1 LELNRQNN
9 SVIFLILLVIT
20 IKLSVIWNCNFET
33 FLKSLE
39 SQQFSPYIVKN
50 VKKRK
55 KYWYMIIREGAT
67 AVP

>member
-1 LELNRQNN
+1 M
-9 SVIFLILLVIT
+9 IT

-33 FLKSLE
+33 FLESLE

-50 VKKRK
+50 VKERK

>member
-1 LELNRQNN
+1 ML
-9 SVIFLILLVIT
+9 T
-20 IKLSVIWNCNFET
+20 IILSVIWNCNFET
-33 FLKSLE
+33 FLGSLE

-50 VKKRK
+50 VKERK